1 MKSISSDGVYVQ
13 QQVEVNCGNHYA
25 LSCQECPQEH
35 GASWCHGECIWS
47 NNQCLAQAGTTS
59 FFNSIII
66 IKILNTCVTTIN
78 VSIAFPDYVPTD
90 APATGLDIPAVL
102 YYDTQH

>member
-1 MKSISSDGVYVQ
+1 MGIIM
-13 QQVEVNCGNHYA
+13 HY
-25 LSCQECPQEH
+25 PVKNVH
-35 GASWCHGECIWS
+35 R
-47 NNQCLAQAGTTS
+47 NMVQAGVMENVYGATINVWHKQVITTS

-66 IKILNTCVTTIN
+66 MKIHNTCITTIN